1 MFSLVLIALSAST
14 AAADLPLLPD
24 AKAFAEEASAW
35 LLEGED
41 LPYDYRVRL
50 MRMAPQSRLQALVFL
65 RRAGLLT
72 GDEWSL
78 QDVLRPAPAMPGEG
92 E

>member
-14 AAADLPLLPD
+14 AAADLPLLPE

-50 MRMAPQSRLQALVFL
+50 MRMAP
-65 RRAGLLT
+65 RRSAKCT
-72 GDEWSL
+72 PSAA
-78 QDVLRPAPAMPGEG
+78 QR
-92 E
+92 